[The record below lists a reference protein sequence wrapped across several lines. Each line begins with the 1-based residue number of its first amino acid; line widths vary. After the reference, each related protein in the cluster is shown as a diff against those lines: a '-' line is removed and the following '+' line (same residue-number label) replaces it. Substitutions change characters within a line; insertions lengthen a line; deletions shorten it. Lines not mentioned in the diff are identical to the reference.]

1 MRAWATLA
9 MAAIAAV
16 FLLGQPAQAMMGS
29 TQVPLFWAHAK
40 ITVSLS
46 AQTMT
51 FSAVTPDAQ
60 RLSYSWPVS
69 TGRKGFETP
78 TGKYRPIWADENHKS
93 SIYEDA
99 PMPFA
104 VFFVGG
110 YAIHGTTELKHLG
123 KPASHGC
130 VRLDPAN
137 AALVYKTI
145 NAVGLVNTTIQI
157 VN

>member
-1 MRAWATLA
+1 LLL
-9 MAAIAAV
+9 AIAFA
-16 FLLGQPAQAMMGS
+16 LAGTPAEASSGRGAG
-29 TQVPLFWAHAK
+29 PAFWAHATAT
-40 ITVSLS
+40 ISISRQEL
-46 AQTMT
+46 T
-51 FSAVTPDAQ
+51 FVAVTPDYKKIEY
-60 RLSYSWPVS
+60 RWPVS

-78 TGKYRPIWADENHKS
+78 TGRYRPIWADAEHKS

-123 KPASHGC
+123 RPASHGC

-137 AALVYKTI
+137 AEILYNTVNT
-145 NAVGLVNTTIQI
+145 VGLQHTVIT
-157 VN
+157 VVD